1 MPMDRS
7 PTSLPAQPGDALP
20 AARKPARRGLGTWL
34 ALAFSL
40 LSVFLTVLLVEV
52 VDVAATGQIE
62 TSIGQ

>member
-1 MPMDRS
+1 MPMVRS
-7 PTSLPAQPGDALP
+7 PTSLPAQPNDAP
-20 AARKPARRGLGTWL
+20 PGARKPARRGLGTWL

-40 LSVFLTVLLVEV
+40 LSVFLTVLMVEL

>member
-1 MPMDRS
+1 MDRS
-7 PTSLPAQPGDALP
+7 PTSLPAQPSDAPP
-20 AARKPARRGLGTWL
+20 AAGKPARRSLGTWL

-40 LSVFLTVLLVEV
+40 LSVFLTVLMVEL